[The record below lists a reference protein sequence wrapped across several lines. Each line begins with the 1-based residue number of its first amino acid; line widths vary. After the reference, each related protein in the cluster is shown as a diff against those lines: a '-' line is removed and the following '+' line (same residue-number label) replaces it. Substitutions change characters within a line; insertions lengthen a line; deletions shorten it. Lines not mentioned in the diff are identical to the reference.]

1 MKTFWLKYFFV
12 LGWLVAFVL
21 SVCLWQEYHSNLLFE
36 NTVIRRDVPYPVYI
50 NRDTPETT
58 KKLKNCQEMLSDQK
72 DLTKESQL
80 EVDLLRE
87 KLKKM
92 ELP

>member
-1 MKTFWLKYFFV
+1 MKTFCA
-12 LGWLVAFVL
+12 LGWLVALVL
-21 SVCLWQEYHSNLLFE
+21 SVCLWQEYHNDKLAKFVDCSG
-36 NTVIRRDVPYPVYI
+36 IAYPVYI

-58 KKLKNCQEMLSDQK
+58 HRLKVCEK
-72 DLTKESQL
+72 DLDVEMTDVKFCI
-80 EVDLLRE
+80 E